1 MKVLSV
7 NILTMD
13 FLNHLKTYLNDE
25 EIKALGAALEGE
37 SKHALLLNEEKMS
50 QETLLNLYPSLT
62 RHPIIPNAFLY
73 DKNELELGK
82 SIYHELGC
90 FYLQEPSAM
99 LPAFLLNP
107 KEGETVLDLCAAPG
121 GKSMQASLLMK
132 NRGLIVANDIARTR
146 AYAISENAE
155 RMGRGNLLIIN
166 NDFSSIYQHY
176 LNTFDK
182 IILDAPCSGSG
193 MFRKQNE
200 MKDDWSYAKVTKYAE
215 IQKELILIAY
225 AMLKEGGEMVYST
238 CSFSYEEDEEVI
250 EHLLNNTDATIKPIE
265 VNPLYFVNPSKPLG
279 IHLLPSIFPGE
290 GHYICLIKK
299 PGVLKEANA
308 KPNKNKL
315 SFDIP
320 TNGYPIMQK
329 YGDYLYLIDKEFNY
343 KYLNIIR
350 NSVKVGQVDKNDI
363 RFDYH
368 YAHFVKEFPNVLEI
382 TQEELQKYY
391 LGESINR
398 QFTKGYVLL
407 RYEGINVD
415 IAKSDGRIIKNRLPK
430 GLRKKLY

>member
-1 MKVLSV
+1 ME
-7 NILTMD
+7 
-13 FLNHLKTYLNDE
+13 FLNHLKTYLTDE
-25 EIKALGAALEGE
+25 EISKLAKSLEEE
-37 SKHALLLNEEKMS
+37 SKHALFLNEEKMS
-50 QETLLNLYPSLT
+50 VDTLLTLYPNLV
-62 RHPIIPNAFLY
+62 RHPIIPNAFIY

-107 KEGETVLDLCAAPG
+107 KEGELVLDLCAAPG
-121 GKSMQASLLMK
+121 GKSMQASLLMH
-132 NRGLIVANDIARTR
+132 NRGLIVSNDIAKNR
-146 AYAISENAE
+146 AFAISENAE
-155 RMGRGNLLIIN
+155 RMGRGNLLIVN

-193 MFRKQNE
+193 MFRKMDE
-200 MKDDWSYAKVTKYAE
+200 MQDDWSIAKVNKYAE
-215 IQKELILIAY
+215 IQKSLILIAY

-250 EHLLNNTDATIKPIE
+250 EYLLNNTDVEIKPIE
-265 VNPLYFVNPSKPLG
+265 DNPLYYVSKAKPYG
-279 IHLLPSIFPGE
+279 IHLLPSLFPGE

-299 PGVLKEANA
+299 PGVLKPSVS
-308 KPNKNKL
+308 KDSKNKMPY
-315 SFDIP
+315 DIP
-320 TNGYPIMQK
+320 TNGYNHYQK
-329 YGDYLYLIDKEFNY
+329 YGDYLYLMDKEFNV

-350 NSVKVGQVDKNDI
+350 YGVKVGQIDKNDI

-368 YAHFVKEFPNVLEI
+368 YAHFVNEFNSVYEMDESE
-382 TQEELQKYY
+382 TAKYF
-391 LGESINR
+391 LGEGVNKN
-398 QFTKGYVLL
+398 TNKGYCLL
-407 RYEGINVD
+407 KYQDINVD

-430 GLRKKLY
+430 GLRKKLIF